1 MIRHSRTVL
10 FALVAVIGL
19 SLPGAAFAAPRPHVQ
34 RLTAQPTARIDIAAA
49 AHVALAH
56 IRRPMTVRAHQSTP
70 TITSADQLQIPWTDW
85 PAGSAQEQG
94 ATVAP
99 TSLDDINSNPFVGAH
114 SATATYAAAGA
125 EGGYLQGA
133 VVPITESTSAP
144 ASSAPP
150 ASADAYWLGTYY
162 PTADAAL
169 SRVTDV
175 VTLFTGKSVTP
186 ISCNEPSLPNCDL
199 FAFTIP
205 NSNPTPSTPATYV
218 YGLMVFALGNAVGE
232 TLVIGDNAQ
241 VATTTSI
248 QSFGEDLGKIGF
260 SGEAVVANGSPS
272 AGPASITIDQVSV
285 AHVVKKTLKSTKT
298 LKSGEAGYF
307 LVAFHTTNAGTEV
320 PTGTITIMN
329 GSKQIA
335 SGNLQGINIG
345 TTAAPQVVL
354 GAKAKLKNTSAKTQH
369 LTVQVLLTLGDSTDA
384 GSARFKLKPKK

>member
-34 RLTAQPTARIDIAAA
+34 RLTAQPTARLDIAAA
-49 AHVALAH
+49 AHAALAH
-56 IRRPMTVRAHQSTP
+56 IRRPMTMRAHQSAP

-85 PAGSAQEQG
+85 PAGSTQEQG
-94 ATVAP
+94 TTIAP
-99 TSLDDINSNPFVGAH
+99 TSLDDINSNPLSVIH
-114 SATATYAAAGA
+114 SATGTYAAAGA

-133 VVPITESTSAP
+133 VVPITEDSGS
-144 ASSAPP
+144 P
-150 ASADAYWLGTYY
+150 ASAGALWLGTYY

-175 VTLFTGKSVTP
+175 VTLFTSKNVTP
-186 ISCNEPSLPNCDL
+186 VSCNEPDLPNCDL

-205 NSNPTPSTPATYV
+205 NSNPTPTTPATYV

-232 TLVIGDNAQ
+232 TLLIGDNAQ

-248 QSFGEDLGKIGF
+248 QSFGGDLGKIGF
-260 SGEAVVANGSPS
+260 SGAAVIANGSPLS
-272 AGPASITIDQVSV
+272 GPVSITIDQVFV
-285 AHVVKKTLKSTKT
+285 AHVVKKALKSTKT

-307 LVAFHTTNAGTEV
+307 LVAFHTTNSGTEV

-345 TTAAPQVVL
+345 TPAAPQVVL

-384 GSARFKLKPKK
+384 GSASFKLKRKK